1 MKKIY
6 KISGVLLF
14 FIMFNVGIVFGA
26 NLPSSY
32 DLRNYIDID
41 VKNQSPFGIC
51 YSYGMLTSIETNLAL
66 RKNEYVDLSE
76 IHFAIMSGQGEGG
89 YYETENDDYFKNNI
103 GPVYE
108 EDCSYTNFLYNYN
121 NGDELDKYIGDW
133 MVKEDEEN
141 PIDQEKLK
149 EYQNRL
155 SGNKPAYKVTKT
167 ISFPNIYKEGY
178 EISTEEEIQKTRKS
192 VKEHI
197 TKYGS
202 VWAYVS
208 MDQYSI
214 KNDYMVMN
222 YNGEVQAPHVVSI
235 VGWDDNFSKENFPD
249 ESKPKNNG
257 AYLVLNSWGE
267 DWGNNGYFWVS
278 YEDRWIETKLWGVI
292 SVEELYDNIKT
303 DSFTVK
309 NEEDGSSIK
318 NANIKYGQKA
328 EINIDLSI
336 SKIIEDADIEVQ
348 IRNSKGVYTD
358 YAEISKSS
366 INNNKANITINLDTT
381 KVNIGT
387 YIIDILYGD
396 NKISKSIRVVENT
409 FRYIINE
416 DNTITIKGY
425 TGKESNIEIPKEFMG
440 HEVSSIGDYAFY
452 ANKLL
457 EITMYENI
465 KSIGN
470 DIVRGSVII
479 KGEKDSK
486 AEEYAKQ
493 KDYIFLEIGKDIVEN
508 RNWSYN
514 LVNRKLILKNNN
526 AFYEDKYKWSTLKEY
541 INEVEMLNEVTEIP
555 DEAFSDM
562 ERIKKVYL
570 SDNVTKI
577 GNKAFTNC
585 YQLQRISLSD
595 NIEYIGDYAFSN
607 CIMLD
612 DIHLSNKLTTIN
624 EGMLLGSYRIKEI
637 VIPDGV
643 TKISQYAFMYCGSLK
658 KVVIPDS
665 VNEIGESAFQ
675 ECMELTEIN
684 IPNNIK
690 KIENYTFADC
700 RKISKINIPEGVNFI
715 GNYSFVNC
723 FKLDSIIIPDTT
735 ENIGEGAFNS
745 CSNMQFVIIPENIR
759 NIATLTFS
767 GCSNIKAIIYK
778 GENLCIGENAVDN
791 FVNMFLIK
799 KDARV
804 TTDYNNINFIDNLLE
819 IKYKDLDYINVN
831 KTIDY
836 LTTKYII
843 DGEEKNITDNKIFIG
858 NLKDDENMTINVY
871 LEGVNTPIQIV
882 QSTIKELKYNAFEY
896 IVNEDGSSITLTLYY
911 GPSKYELQEEY
922 FGYKLTSIG
931 EYAFSYNNELL
942 EIKLPKTI
950 KSIGDGA
957 FYFNKNLK
965 NIYIPE
971 SVVTISN
978 DAFKECNSLEKIEVS
993 ENNLSYCSDEEGILY
1008 NKDKSVLLKYPNG
1021 NNKKCLKLNSNV
1033 KEIASWA
1040 IENKNLKELICTQNL
1055 QKINSYAIKGHT
1067 NLEKMFI
1074 YKETMTI
1081 EEGSIL
1087 VDNNN
1092 FILYCEIDSVA
1103 LKYAQDY
1110 NYIVKTEWDKEN
1122 PEGKPEEAPETP
1134 ENPEVDP
1141 EEPKEP
1147 EEKPEEKPEENP
1159 EEKQNE
1165 SSQTAEQI
1173 EYINSCIEDQKRKTK
1188 LQPIVEKD
1196 LYEKNI
1202 KDDVQFSEEDSVNKN
1217 DIERQNE
1224 SDINI
1229 SKNEVDKKDTN
1240 INSNN
1245 IEWNIFKYVIIIIS
1259 IIIIIGILFFFRNIN
1274 KR

>member
-1 MKKIY
+1 MQKI
-6 KISGVLLF
+6 F
-14 FIMFNVGIVFGA
+14 
-26 NLPSSY
+26 
-32 DLRNYIDID
+32 
-41 VKNQSPFGIC
+41 
-51 YSYGMLTSIETNLAL
+51 
-66 RKNEYVDLSE
+66 
-76 IHFAIMSGQGEGG
+76 
-89 YYETENDDYFKNNI
+89 
-103 GPVYE
+103 
-108 EDCSYTNFLYNYN
+108 
-121 NGDELDKYIGDW
+121 
-133 MVKEDEEN
+133 
-141 PIDQEKLK
+141 
-149 EYQNRL
+149 
-155 SGNKPAYKVTKT
+155 
-167 ISFPNIYKEGY
+167 
-178 EISTEEEIQKTRKS
+178 
-192 VKEHI
+192 
-197 TKYGS
+197 
-202 VWAYVS
+202 
-208 MDQYSI
+208 
-214 KNDYMVMN
+214 
-222 YNGEVQAPHVVSI
+222 
-235 VGWDDNFSKENFPD
+235 
-249 ESKPKNNG
+249 
-257 AYLVLNSWGE
+257 
-267 DWGNNGYFWVS
+267 
-278 YEDRWIETKLWGVI
+278 
-292 SVEELYDNIKT
+292 
-303 DSFTVK
+303 
-309 NEEDGSSIK
+309 
-318 NANIKYGQKA
+318 
-328 EINIDLSI
+328 
-336 SKIIEDADIEVQ
+336 
-348 IRNSKGVYTD
+348 
-358 YAEISKSS
+358 
-366 INNNKANITINLDTT
+366 
-381 KVNIGT
+381 
-387 YIIDILYGD
+387 
-396 NKISKSIRVVENT
+396 
-409 FRYIINE
+409 
-416 DNTITIKGY
+416 
-425 TGKESNIEIPKEFMG
+425 
-440 HEVSSIGDYAFY
+440 
-452 ANKLL
+452 
-457 EITMYENI
+457 
-465 KSIGN
+465 
-470 DIVRGSVII
+470 
-479 KGEKDSK
+479 
-486 AEEYAKQ
+486 
-493 KDYIFLEIGKDIVEN
+493 
-508 RNWSYN
+508 
-514 LVNRKLILKNNN
+514 
-526 AFYEDKYKWSTLKEY
+526 
-541 INEVEMLNEVTEIP
+541 
-555 DEAFSDM
+555 
-562 ERIKKVYL
+562 
-570 SDNVTKI
+570 
-577 GNKAFTNC
+577 
-585 YQLQRISLSD
+585 
-595 NIEYIGDYAFSN
+595 
-607 CIMLD
+607 
-612 DIHLSNKLTTIN
+612 
-624 EGMLLGSYRIKEI
+624 
-637 VIPDGV
+637 
-643 TKISQYAFMYCGSLK
+643 
-658 KVVIPDS
+658 
-665 VNEIGESAFQ
+665 NEIGESAFQ